1 MVNADVPVKSLSELV
16 AYAKANPGKL
26 SYGSAGAGTMSNL
39 TGELFKQ
46 LAGLPNIVH
55 IPYKGSNPAFHDLV
69 SGHIPMMVFNISDQ
83 AVELHKAGKVRI
95 LAVASDKRAAP
106 LPDVPTAAEA
116 GYPAFVAQ
124 LFIGLFAPAATPAP
138 IIEQISSETQ
148 RVMAD
153 KEFLEKLV
161 GQGFRAGDR
170 FDACVGHAICP
181 RRDGPLGACAEG
193 GGDEGELTSGSRA
206 GLPRTH

>member
-138 IIEQISSETQ
+138 IVARLNSEIGKILRTDAVKE
-148 RVMAD
+148 RLAAVGLAVAAGTPAD
-153 KEFLEKLV
+153 L
-161 GQGFRAGDR
+161 
-170 FDACVGHAICP
+170 
-181 RRDGPLGACAEG
+181 AEIVRNG
-193 GGDEGELTSGSRA
+193 IAVRGELVKA
-206 GLPRTH
+206 AKIEPQ